1 MLWYQAM
8 LSAYHAYRPRPYPGR
23 VALFTAANPDSEHP
37 WDPVAGWRE
46 LVLDGL
52 EVYAVPGDHRTIFD
66 EPNVEILGE
75 ALRNCLTMVQLA
87 LGGG

>member
-1 MLWYQAM
+1 
-8 LSAYHAYRPRPYPGR
+8 
-23 VALFTAANPDSEHP
+23 
-37 WDPVAGWRE
+37 
-46 LVLDGL
+46 L

-75 ALRNCLTMVQLA
+75 ALRNCLTMAQLF